1 MRLAPIAAF
10 FLLAAATAAHAQ
22 EMSPADDAAAQSQ
35 AATVAVPSNAMSVSP
50 GARVQTTPY
59 GPQVVLGPGA
69 GYGAGVVGIPT
80 AGASLQQSTAQ
91 IGAAKA
97 QYDATQAQNKMTFDP
112 FRTPAF
118 QPAKTTAAAA
128 KDAADEARAAAAVAA
143 SSEPAVSSARQAE
156 EPLRTGQEGMD
167 FNARANRG
175 FSGVSN
181 DTLTAWGWDDPRML
195 LARRQ
200 LSVAGVPDRVIFFE
214 AGRQSPVEFS
224 DWVARRVA
232 VVAFPSAR

>member
-22 EMSPADDAAAQSQ
+22 EVSPADDAAAQSQ
-35 AATVAVPSNAMSVSP
+35 ASTLATPTTVTTLSP

-59 GPQVVLGPGA
+59 GPQVVLGAGA
-69 GYGAGVVGIPT
+69 GYGSGVVAMPT
-80 AGASLQQSTAQ
+80 AGGSLQQSTAQ

-97 QYDATQAQNKMTFDP
+97 QYDAQQAQSKMTFDP

-118 QPAKTTAAAA
+118 QPAKSTAAAA
-128 KDAADEARAAAAVAA
+128 KDAADEAKAAAALAA
-143 SSEPAVSSARQAE
+143 SSTTGGQSAQQEAL
-156 EPLRTGQEGMD
+156 PLRTGQEGMD
-167 FNARANRG
+167 FNRASRG
-175 FSGVSN
+175 FAGVSN

-200 LSVAGVPDRVIFFE
+200 LSVVGVPDRVIFFE
-214 AGRQSPVEFS
+214 AGRQSPIEFS

-232 VVAFPSAR
+232 VVADPSAR